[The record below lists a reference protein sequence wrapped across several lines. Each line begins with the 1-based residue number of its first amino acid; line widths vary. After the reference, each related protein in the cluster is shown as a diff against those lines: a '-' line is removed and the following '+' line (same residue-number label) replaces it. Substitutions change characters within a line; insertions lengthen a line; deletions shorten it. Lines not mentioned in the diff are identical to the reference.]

1 MTRTCRVCDQP
12 RAGYTKTALCR
23 EHYLA
28 RRRVKGPHGKRGRPK
43 VEICRECGGPR
54 KPSCHMALCEE
65 HYRVY
70 VIRASRKQRGTDPDG
85 PVKAVPVK
93 AVDTTTCSRCDQ
105 PRLPYG
111 NLCRAC
117 HNARCEEQ
125 RRKRGQIPVAE
136 HLARIAV
143 PKGICRTTGCGQ
155 STTTRTSKFCRV
167 CYLQRQ
173 QSKVTEASRA
183 KMTLAAKA
191 VEKQVPRRWDTALP
205 GRGFGEA
212 VVVGPEAFARPEP
225 VQPTRPV
232 TRVRAADADERE
244 AREREWAEW
253 LSRRTAVARP

>member
-1 MTRTCRVCDQP
+1 MTLTCRLCGEP

-43 VEICRECGGPR
+43 VEVCRECGGPR
-54 KPSCHMALCEE
+54 KANCHMALCEE

-85 PVKAVPVK
+85 PVKAV
-93 AVDTTTCSRCDQ
+93 DTTTCSRCDQ

-117 HNARCEEQ
+117 HNVRCEEQ

-143 PKGICRTTGCGQ
+143 PKGICRMPDCGQ
-155 STTTRTSKFCRV
+155 PTTTLTSKYCRG

-173 QSKVTEASRA
+173 QAKVTEASRA
-183 KMTLAAKA
+183 KMTAAAKA
-191 VEKQVPRRWDTALP
+191 VDKQIPLRWQTALP

-212 VVVGPEAFARPEP
+212 VVVGPEVFAPVEP
-225 VQPTRPV
+225 VKPTRPV

-253 LSRRTAVARP
+253 LSRRRTDA